1 MKVIVNIAG
10 SEPVKFDKIN
20 NKVIIFRDAFITTG
34 FGNQLSIK
42 FDHYIL
48 GEFTEN
54 ENSDVVVD
62 LDTCKTFIRLQDA
75 FNYGKEK
82 GLLFYN

>member
-10 SEPVKFDKIN
+10 SEPVKFDGIK
-20 NKVIIFRDAFITTG
+20 NKVIIFRDAFISTG
-34 FGNQLSIK
+34 FGNQLSVK
-42 FDHYIL
+42 FNSFIL

-54 ENSDVVVD
+54 ENSDMVVD
-62 LDTCKTFIRLQDA
+62 LDTCKTFNRLQDA

-82 GLLFYN
+82 GLSFL